1 MKSKILG
8 NCFDHSEDKPD
19 GRNIGLFCWAD
30 LSAKTVLS
38 SRMEVK
44 RSHRNIPHSFR
55 HCEAQRREQQRIQM
69 TTDFTSLNLRD
80 EVMQAVTELGYNEPT
95 PIQTA
100 MIPLMLSGVDVIG
113 QAQTGTGKTAAFTL
127 PILHNFQQQRHVQ
140 ALVLA
145 PTRELAL
152 QVSKTVTEY
161 GRHLDVRVLAVYGG
175 QPYGPQISKLNRGID
190 IVVGTPGRLLDLIDR
205 NALNIKHIKTLV
217 LDEAD
222 EMLNMG
228 FMEDVEKILAE
239 TPVERQTALFS
250 ATMPPRIR
258 SLANRFMRDP
268 QSVTIK
274 RDSLNTL
281 AIEQR
286 YYLVHE
292 SDKTNALTR
301 LFEIEPIKSALIFAR
316 TRAETATLAN
326 ELVVRGIPAEAIHGD
341 LDQNARERVLGR
353 FRANQLKVLV
363 ATDVAAR
370 GLDIDDISHVFN
382 YHLPDDAEVYI
393 HRIGRTGRAGKTGVA
408 ITLLSPKEKRRMREV
423 EFLTK
428 QQVMK
433 AELPTVSEIHRHR
446 ENEVVE
452 TMKIWLGRGR
462 YKRELEMVQELIEA
476 GHDPLNIA
484 AAALKIARADE
495 KQRPIAEVGEVR
507 SDYRS
512 EKQLK
517 PKNGRPLKGMHRE
530 KFGRSERSVKNLSNK
545 RRGASSHEEGMIRLK
560 INKGKMHNIRP
571 NDVVGQIAFHANIPG
586 YTIGKIRIED
596 NFSFVDIPEDVAEQV
611 VKQSG
616 NYKIGKE
623 KFSVVMTK

>member
-1 MKSKILG
+1 
-8 NCFDHSEDKPD
+8 
-19 GRNIGLFCWAD
+19 
-30 LSAKTVLS
+30 
-38 SRMEVK
+38 
-44 RSHRNIPHSFR
+44 
-55 HCEAQRREQQRIQM
+55 M
-69 TTDFTSLNLRD
+69 TTDFSSLNLRD
-80 EVMQAVTELGYNEPT
+80 EVMQAVTELGYTEPT
-95 PIQTA
+95 PIQA
-100 MIPLMLSGVDVIG
+100 QMIPIMLTGADVIG

-152 QVSKTVTEY
+152 QVSKAMTGY
-161 GRHLDVRVLAVYGG
+161 GKHLGVRVLAVYGG
-175 QPYGPQISKLNRGID
+175 QPYGPQISKLNRGVD
-190 IVVGTPGRLLDLIDR
+190 IVVGTPGRLIDLLKR

-228 FMEDVEKILAE
+228 FMEDVETIIAE
-239 TPVERQTALFS
+239 TPEERQTALFS
-250 ATMPPRIR
+250 ATLPSRIR

-268 QSVTIK
+268 QSVLIK
-274 RDSLNTL
+274 RDNTNAL

-286 YYLVHE
+286 YYLVHDR
-292 SDKTNALTR
+292 DKTSALTR
-301 LFEIEPIKSALIFAR
+301 LFEILPIKSALIFAR
-316 TRAETATLAN
+316 TRAETAALAN

-353 FRANQLKVLV
+353 FRSNQLKVLV
-363 ATDVAAR
+363 GTDVAAR

-408 ITLLSPKEKRRMREV
+408 ITLLSPKEKRRLREV
-423 EFLTK
+423 ESLTK
-428 QQVMK
+428 QTVTK
-433 AELPTVSEIHRHR
+433 AELPTIAEIHRHR
-446 ENEVVE
+446 ENQVVE

-495 KQRPIAEVGEVR
+495 KQRPIDEVAEVKSG
-507 SDYRS
+507 YRS

-517 PKNGRPLKGMHRE
+517 PKNGRRE
-530 KFGRSERSVKNLSNK
+530 KFGRSERPIKNLRNK
-545 RRGASSHEEGMIRLK
+545 RRGDSSHEEGMIRVKL
-560 INKGKMHNIRP
+560 NKGKTHGVRP
-571 NDVVGQIAFHANIPG
+571 NDIVGTIAFHANIPG

-596 NFSFVDIPEDVAEQV
+596 KITFVDIPEDAVEQV
-611 VKQSG
+611 MKQNG
-616 NYKIGKE
+616 NYRIGKE
-623 KFSVVMTK
+623 KVTLAKAS